1 MQWKS
6 DFSSIALLLH
16 IIIKTTLLSP
26 PSYLIKDPESEDVLL
41 VTRELIAPCVLVNF
55 IFNCIFNGSGGIA
68 TCRPGL
74 TDVGL
79 GC

>member
-16 IIIKTTLLSP
+16 IIIKKYCCRP

-41 VTRELIAPCVLVNF
+41 VTRELIVLCVVVLF
-55 IFNCIFNGSGGIA
+55 Y
-68 TCRPGL
+68 L
-74 TDVGL
+74 
-79 GC
+79 